1 MARQGLPLP
10 PTTATDEGK
19 SLMGTANSTI
29 QQSGIAFPLPPCPDA
44 PAAYTVSW
52 PVRLGDTDGQE
63 RLRLDAIARYA
74 MDIGYEQ
81 LEAAEE
87 GHLHLAWLVRRTV
100 IDVVRPI
107 EFGDRV
113 TLRRWP
119 SAMSNRWFNAR
130 IQIDSERGG
139 LIEAEQFLINIDP
152 EAARPARMSDRF
164 MAPMLAVTT
173 EHRLRWQAA
182 LQPISPAA
190 DGAGRSFQLRVTD
203 VDRLGHVNNA
213 VHWEA
218 VEEGLA
224 LHPELGTAPYRA
236 IVEHVGAVM
245 GADDVVIRTRRADTG
260 LDIQLEV
267 DGSARTLARI
277 SPLNY

>member
-1 MARQGLPLP
+1 
-10 PTTATDEGK
+10 
-19 SLMGTANSTI
+19 MGTASSTLQPADI
-29 QQSGIAFPLPPCPDA
+29 GFPLPPCPDA

-52 PVRLGDTDGQE
+52 PVRLGDTDGEE

-81 LEAAEE
+81 LLAAED
-87 GHLHLAWLVRRTV
+87 GHLHLAWLVRRTI

-107 EFGDRV
+107 AFGENV

-119 SAMSNRWFNAR
+119 SAMSNRWFTAR
-130 IQIDSERGG
+130 ISIESDRGG
-139 LIEAEQFLINIDP
+139 LIEAEQFLINVDP
-152 EAARPARMSDRF
+152 EAARPARMTDRF
-164 MAPMLAVTT
+164 MEPMLAVTT

-182 LQPISPAA
+182 LRPITPAD
-190 DGAGRSFQLRVTD
+190 DGEARPFPLRVTD

-224 LHPELGTAPYRA
+224 VHPELGKAPYRA

-245 GADDVVIRTRRADTG
+245 GADDVSIRTRRDAAG
-260 LDIQLEV
+260 LDLQLEV
-267 DGSARTLARI
+267 DGTARTLARI
-277 SPLNY
+277 SRLD